1 MKKGSVF
8 LVVLWGA
15 FLMVGGVAAALDL
28 GEKLSIEG
36 DLAAAYQY
44 QSLSNAPGF
53 ENTGRGALVFQP
65 VVRFQLTDNDEIKAK
80 FGFGA
85 GNALNDGTGPFVLA
99 PWGADL
105 EQDVKGINGRDRD
118 YLLTAWYARSVGLGN
133 FGNLIIKG
141 GLIDATDYL
150 DGNAYANDEFTQFMN
165 EALINNPIGFLP
177 SYDLG
182 GVLQWD
188 MGGLSAK
195 AIVMDVGGDEDD
207 PGHHFYGA
215 ELGYR
220 LDLGMGAGS
229 YRLAVTGTSKAFEGP
244 AGQSDRS
251 KTGILFSADQ
261 ELGDTLGVWL
271 RFGRQDNDALIL
283 HRNLYSAGL
292 DIKGTL
298 WNRGQ
303 DNIGVGFAL
312 LDGGNDELDKTQI
325 AEIYYRWAF
334 NEFAALSL
342 HFQYQEDQYDNGD
355 KPKGL
360 VSGVRFA
367 AAF

>member
-1 MKKGSVF
+1 MKKVSFV
-8 LVVLWGA
+8 LVVLFVA
-15 FLMVGGVAAALDL
+15 SLMAGGVAAALDI

-44 QSLSNAPGF
+44 QSLSNAPGYD
-53 ENTGRGALVFQP
+53 NTGRGALVFQP
-65 VVRFQLTDNDEIKAK
+65 VIRFQLTENDELKAK
-80 FGFGA
+80 FGFAA
-85 GNALNDGTGPFVLA
+85 GNALNDDSAPFAIA

-118 YLLTAWYARSVGLGN
+118 YLLTAWYARTIGMGN
-133 FGNLIIKG
+133 FGNLIVKG

-182 GVLQWD
+182 GVIQWD
-188 MGGLSAK
+188 IGGWSAK
-195 AIVMDVGGDEDD
+195 AILMDVGGDEDE

-215 ELGYR
+215 ELGYN
-220 LDLGMGAGS
+220 LDLAMGAGG
-229 YRLAVTGTSKAFEGP
+229 YRLTLTGTSKAFDGP
-244 AGQSDRS
+244 EDTTDKS

-261 ELGDTLGVWL
+261 ELGEILGVWL
-271 RFGRQDNDALIL
+271 RLGRQDNDALIL
-283 HRNLYSAGL
+283 HRNLYSAGF
-292 DIKGTL
+292 DVKGTV
-298 WNRGQ
+298 WNRPD
-303 DNIGVGFAL
+303 DNIGVGLAL
-312 LDGGNDELDKTQI
+312 LDGGNDELDNSWI
-325 AEIYYRWAF
+325 AEIYYRWAL
-334 NEFAALSL
+334 NEYAALSL
-342 HFQYQEDQYDNGD
+342 HFQYQEDKYDNGD

-360 VSGVRFA
+360 ISGVRIA